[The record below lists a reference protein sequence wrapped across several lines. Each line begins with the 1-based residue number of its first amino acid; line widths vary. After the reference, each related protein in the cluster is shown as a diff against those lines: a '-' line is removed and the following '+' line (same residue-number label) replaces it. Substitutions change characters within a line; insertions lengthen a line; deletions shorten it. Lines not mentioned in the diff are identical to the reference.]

1 MGLNKNSRI
10 GSFLISIA
18 ARLSRWV
25 MLVVGRT
32 WKIEIVAAI
41 SGKEVADLEPG
52 LDLVADLGIDSPKAL
67 QMLLD
72 LEDALGIEISDEDA
86 AKMDS
91 VGDVLD
97 YLGSL
102 A

>member
-1 MGLNKNSRI
+1 MDMKQKAL
-10 GSFLISIA
+10 
-18 ARLSRWV
+18 
-25 MLVVGRT
+25 
-32 WKIEIVAAI
+32 EIVSKI
-41 SGKEVADLEPG
+41 SGMDVGKLEPK

-72 LEDALGIEISDEDA
+72 LEDGLGIEISDEDA
-86 AKMDS
+86 AKMDT

-97 YLGSL
+97 YLGSHSP